1 MNPINIE
8 DELKLVNSKGIEFR
22 INFFEELE
30 LYMPDGTLH
39 TPVVPLRSFPLTNE
53 NHYISILKDD
63 REREEVCLIED
74 IEQLT
79 DKSRQV
85 LDQALAK
92 VYYRPIITH
101 LLSIKRRSGGISVWK
116 VDTDKGAVTL
126 DLRRRDSIT
135 DYDNGHLLITDIDG
149 NRYEIPNYYEM
160 DEKSMKLIM
169 THV

>member
-8 DELKLVNSKGIEFR
+8 DELKLLDSKGIEFR

-53 NHYISILKDD
+53 NRYISILKDD
-63 REREEVCLIED
+63 RGREEICLIDD

-79 DKSRQV
+79 DKNRRV
-85 LDQALAK
+85 LKQALAK
-92 VYYRPIITH
+92 IYYRPIITH

-116 VDTDKGAVTL
+116 VKTDKGAITL
-126 DLRRRDSIT
+126 DLHRD
-135 DYDNGHLLITDIDG
+135 NH
-149 NRYEIPNYYEM
+149 
-160 DEKSMKLIM
+160 
-169 THV
+169 